1 MACNRIIFVEKK
13 EGFNVEGKL
22 LLEDFRDN
30 LAIKTL
36 DNVRVLNK
44 YIIGEIEEEYYETAL
59 KTIFSELPVDNV
71 YEGKL
76 DIKEG

>member
-13 EGFNVEGKL
+13 EGFDVEGKL

-30 LAIKTL
+30 LSIKTL

-44 YIIGEIEEEYYETAL
+44 YIIGELE
-59 KTIFSELPVDNV
+59 
-71 YEGKL
+71 
-76 DIKEG
+76 